1 MTLLKIAKLRCA
13 NYQTGSSWLGVDLH
27 PKTPVLRSNFFSDGD
42 AISQDA
48 RKLMARPADAPDL
61 GIPNR
66 RFQNIAF
73 RFKEKSFYEKKSRIS
88 RKAEPNT
95 KGK

>member
-1 MTLLKIAKLRCA
+1 VNSTHSGPFSSTDSKKLVRQC
-13 NYQTGSSWLGVDLH
+13 
-27 PKTPVLRSNFFSDGD
+27 
-42 AISQDA
+42 
-48 RKLMARPADAPDL
+48 APDL

-88 RKAEPNT
+88 SKTEPST
-95 KGK
+95 RGE